1 VIASVA
7 HHRHV
12 TIANGGDALQQEMR
26 RIARIAQHDDLTDT
40 WLPARREN
48 EEPISF
54 PQRRLHAV
62 AGNGHSPW
70 TSSHFFVA

>member
-1 VIASVA
+1 VIATVTHDRDLAIA
-7 HHRHV
+7 H
-12 TIANGGDALQQEMR
+12 GGYALQQEVG

-40 WLPARREN
+40 WLTARREN

-62 AGNGHSPW
+62 AGNGHSPG
-70 TSSHFFVA
+70 TASHFFVA